1 MKFQRARIDDL
12 EEIFQLYKNAIAKM
26 EGKMKI
32 LVINNQLEEKHL
44 NQIKKAAGELGCE
57 VFFYKS
63 EGEIPESNFDADIIY
78 GFAPLVVKTSKTL
91 KWLCVPWAGVDSLML
106 PGYFANE
113 ECLLTNSAGAY
124 GVSIAEHMIA
134 VSLVMMRRLDEFME
148 ETKNGDWLLPR
159 PQKSLKDCRITV
171 LGTGDIGTT
180 FATRAR
186 AFEPAAI
193 VGVCRSGK
201 SNASVYDKVLP
212 VSELDSILPD
222 TDLLAMSLPSTPETT
237 GILSRNRLSLMPD
250 GAYIVNV
257 GRGSAIDEEALADN
271 LENGHIAGAALDVF
285 QTEPLPKNHR
295 LWKTKNLL
303 ITPHIAGNMTL
314 PYTKDKNVQMFIE
327 DLKNFAEGK
336 TLRYLVD
343 RKLGY

>member
-1 MKFQRARIDDL
+1 
-12 EEIFQLYKNAIAKM
+12 
-26 EGKMKI
+26 MKI
-32 LVINNQLEEKHL
+32 LVINNMLEQKHFD
-44 NQIKKAAGELGCE
+44 QIKSAAGEIGAQA
-57 VFFYKS
+57 FFYKS
-63 EGEIPESNFDADIIY
+63 ETEIPQSNFDADIIY
-78 GFAPLVVKTSKTL
+78 GFAPSIVKTSKTL
-91 KWLCVPWAGVDSLML
+91 KWLCVPWAGVDSIMG

-113 ECLLTNSAGAY
+113 DCLLTNSAGAY

-134 VSLVMMRRLDEFME
+134 ISLVMMRRLDQFLL
-148 ETKNGDWLLPR
+148 ETKNGQWLSPR

-180 FATRAR
+180 FASRAR
-186 AFEPAAI
+186 AFEPAAL

-201 SNASVYDKVLP
+201 SSLSVYDKVLP
-212 VSELDSILPD
+212 VSELDSILPE
-222 TDLLAMSLPSTPETT
+222 TDLLAMSLPATSQTK
-237 GILSRNRLSLMPD
+237 GILSRERLALLPE

-271 LENGHIAGAALDVF
+271 LENDHLAGAALDVF
-285 QTEPLPKNHR
+285 QTEPLPADNR

-303 ITPHIAGNMTL
+303 ITPHVAGNMTL
-314 PYTKDKNVQMFIE
+314 AYTKDKNVQMFIE

-336 TLRYLVD
+336 PLRYLVD

>member
-1 MKFQRARIDDL
+1 ML
-12 EEIFQLYKNAIAKM
+12 EQ
-26 EGKMKI
+26 
-32 LVINNQLEEKHL
+32 KHFD
-44 NQIKKAAGELGCE
+44 QIKSAADQVGAE
-57 VFFYKS
+57 VFFYKAES
-63 EGEIPESNFDADIIY
+63 EIPQDNFDADIIY
-78 GFAPLVVKTSKTL
+78 GFAPSIVKSSKSL
-91 KWLCVPWAGVDSLML
+91 KWLCVPWAGVDSIIA
-106 PGYFANE
+106 PDYFANQD
-113 ECLLTNSAGAY
+113 CLLTNSAGAY

-134 VSLVMMRRLDEFME
+134 VSLMMMRRLDEFMA
-148 ETKNGDWLLPR
+148 ETKNGQWLSPR

-180 FATRAR
+180 FANRAR

-201 SNASVYDKVLP
+201 SSSTVYDKVLP
-212 VSELDSILPD
+212 VSELDSILPQ
-222 TDLLAMSLPSTPETT
+222 TDLLAMSLPATAETK
-237 GILSRNRLSLMPD
+237 GILSRERLALLPQ

-257 GRGSAIDEEALADN
+257 GRGSAIDEDALADN
-271 LENGHIAGAALDVF
+271 LESGHLAGAALDVF
-285 QTEPLPKNHR
+285 QTEPLPAGSR

-327 DLKNFAEGK
+327 DLKNFVQG
-336 TLRYLVD
+336 RPFHYLVD

>member
-1 MKFQRARIDDL
+1 
-12 EEIFQLYKNAIAKM
+12 
-26 EGKMKI
+26 MKI
-32 LVINNQLEEKHL
+32 LVINSLLEQKHF
-44 NQIKKAAGELGCE
+44 NQIKEAAGQVGAQ
-57 VFFYKS
+57 VFFYKNES
-63 EGEIPESNFDADIIY
+63 EIPESNFDADIIY
-78 GFAPLVVKTSKTL
+78 GFAPSIVKTSKNL
-91 KWLCVPWAGVDSLML
+91 KWLCVPWAGVDSLMA
-106 PGYFANE
+106 PDYFANE

-134 VSLVMMRRLDEFME
+134 VSLVMLRRLDEFMA
-148 ETKNGDWLLPR
+148 ETKDGKWLSPR

-180 FATRAR
+180 FANRAR

-193 VGVCRSGK
+193 IGVCRSGK
-201 SNASVYDKVLP
+201 SSSTVYDKVLP
-212 VSELDSILPD
+212 VSELDSILPE
-222 TDLLAMSLPSTPETT
+222 TDLLAMSLPATPETK
-237 GILSRNRLSLMPD
+237 GILSRKRQSLLPQ

-271 LENGHIAGAALDVF
+271 LKSGHLAVAALDVF
-285 QTEPLPKNHR
+285 QTEPLPTGNR

-314 PYTKDKNVQMFIE
+314 AYTKDKNVQMFIE
-327 DLKNFAEGK
+327 DLKNFSESK
-336 TLRYLVD
+336 PLHYLVD